1 MIYALLAMW
10 ILIRRGKGTQHML
23 MTGILFYAIYWLNE
37 WVRHGNCN
45 LALLKAAG
53 NAFNYVFNN
62 GVVFTGMLYMSIGI
76 FCRENHRINPLSSI
90 LGIFAGILI
99 TYRKNLAL
107 LSHP

>member
-1 MIYALLAMW
+1 
-10 ILIRRGKGTQHML
+10 ML